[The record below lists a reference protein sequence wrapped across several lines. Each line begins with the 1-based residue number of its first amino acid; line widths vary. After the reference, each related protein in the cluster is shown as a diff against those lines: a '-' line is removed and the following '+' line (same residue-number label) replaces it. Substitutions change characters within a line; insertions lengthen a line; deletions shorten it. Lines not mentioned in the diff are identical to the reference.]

1 MKKRGFVAFCW
12 MCQVMLLVFLCS
24 GYALADEVI
33 LTNGDRLSGKIIDV
47 RDGILTLETGYSEPV
62 KLKFEAVEKMSSTE
76 PVELHLTDGEVLKGK
91 IITNTNRQA
100 AVEAGP
106 GREAV
111 TVAFDTIAAL
121 NPPPKEPVTWKGNIT
136 LGGNLKDGNSDSMNL
151 SAGAL
156 AVRRSE
162 NDRFL
167 INALYNRTED
177 NGVRTAEN
185 TYGQLKYD
193 YFMSPKWYLY
203 LNVDMLSDDFQD
215 INFRT
220 SVGPGFGYQVW
231 DEENRALSLEAGVS
245 YTSEDRDLGEDKNW
259 ISARLGVNFLYKLF
273 DRVVFTDQFVIYPN
287 LDDTGEYTLR
297 NDAALVTDIGSNWAF
312 RLGNIWERNS
322 NPGPDLKKDDFTW
335 ILGLQYSF

>member
-62 KLKFEAVEKMSSTE
+62 KVKFEAVEKMSSTE

>member
-220 SVGPGFGYQVW
+220 SVGPGVGYQIW
-231 DEENRALSLEAGVS
+231 DEENRALGLEAGVS

>member
-1 MKKRGFVAFCW
+1 MKKGGFVAFCW
-12 MCQVMLLVFLCS
+12 MCQVMLLVLLCS
-24 GYALADEVI
+24 GYALSDEVI

-62 KLKFEAVEKMSSTE
+62 KLEFEAVEKMSSTE

-167 INALYNRTED
+167 INVLYNYTED
-177 NGVRTAEN
+177 NGVRTAKN

-193 YFMSPKWYLY
+193 YFLSPKWYLY
-203 LNVDMLSDDFQD
+203 LNIDMLSDDFQD

-220 SVGPGFGYQVW
+220 SVGPGVGYQVW

-245 YTSEDRDLGEDKNW
+245 YISEDRDLGEDTNW

-322 NPGPDLKKDDFTW
+322 NPGPDVKKDDFTW

>member
-297 NDAALVTDIGSNWAF
+297 
-312 RLGNIWERNS
+312 S

>member
-111 TVAFDTIAAL
+111 TVAFDTIASL

-167 INALYNRTED
+167 INALYNKTED

-220 SVGPGFGYQVW
+220 SVGPGVGYQVW

-259 ISARLGVNFLYKLF
+259 ISARLGGNFLYKLF

>member
-1 MKKRGFVAFCW
+1 MKKGGFVAFCW
-12 MCQVMLLVFLCS
+12 MCQVMLLVLLCS

-62 KLKFEAVEKMSSTE
+62 KLEFEAVEKMSSTE

-167 INALYNRTED
+167 INVLYNYTED
-177 NGVRTAEN
+177 NGVRTAKN

-193 YFMSPKWYLY
+193 YFLSPKWYLY
-203 LNVDMLSDDFQD
+203 LNIDMLSDDFQD

-245 YTSEDRDLGEDKNW
+245 YISEDRDLGEDTNW

-322 NPGPDLKKDDFTW
+322 NPGPDVKKDDFTW